1 MPEQEQRGRVL
12 KNQPLVTQQLLTPY
26 QSQYYAWLLT
36 RRAASDTVES
46 LAPTLVDSQVDLNPH
61 QVEAALFACTNPLSR
76 GVILADEVGLG
87 KTIEAGLVISQRWA
101 ERRRRLLIIVPA
113 NLRKQWHQELQDKFN
128 LQSLILEAKNYN
140 TILSQENQ
148 NPFLMP
154 GFSQT
159 GPVICSYQFA
169 KAKAADIKDINW
181 DLVVLDEA
189 HRLRNVYKT
198 SNVIAKTIKE
208 ALAHV
213 HSKVL
218 LTATP
223 LQNSLLELYGLVSM
237 IDDRVFGDLDSFRA
251 QFTQPNPIQ
260 KNKEQAFAALRSRIA
275 PICKRTLRRQ
285 VQQYVPYTARRAI
298 VEEFTPSTEERELSA
313 LVADYLRRPNL
324 KALPDGQR
332 QLISLVLWKLLASST
347 HAIAGALETMAKRL
361 QGVLD
366 EDEKLPTNIPDL
378 AEALIDDYES
388 LDEVAEERANEWN
401 APESGNEPSLM
412 HERDV
417 VAQEI
422 EELRHFKS
430 LATNIRDNAKGRA
443 LLTALTRAFAE
454 LERLGAPKKAII
466 FTESRRTQDYLL
478 SLLAQ
483 SQYAGHDGKGIVLFN
498 GTNSDARAQAF
509 YKDWLVRHKGTDK
522 ISGSRTADTRA
533 ALVEHFQERGTV
545 MIATEAGAEGI
556 NLQFCSL
563 VINYDLPWNPQRIE
577 QRIGRCHRYGQKFD
591 VVVVNFVD
599 RSNEADARVYELL
612 AQKFQLFEGVFGAS
626 DEVLGAIG
634 SGVDFERRIA
644 DIYQNCRDPEAI
656 KHSFEQLQLDL
667 SGEINE
673 AMVKTRQL
681 LLENFDEEV
690 QDKLRIRA
698 DDASRARNRYE
709 RMLMELTRAE
719 LHDHAEFDDDGFRL
733 LHSPCADLEGI
744 APDSIPLI
752 PLGRYEL
759 PRRSGDSHLYRIGHP
774 LAAWVTQ
781 QAINRQLPAH
791 LPTERLVFDY
801 DGNKTQVSTLKA
813 HRGQTGWL
821 TVSLITV
828 DALGQQEQHLIV
840 AATTAQGVLLA
851 EDDPEKLLRLP
862 AHISPSPLAG
872 EGWGEGAA
880 LAALSGN
887 QAARKT
893 TLLREINQRNLGY
906 FEQEV
911 EKLDAWADDL
921 KLGLEQEIKG
931 IDVEIKEVRRT
942 AAISPTLEEK
952 LSHQKRQRELETKR
966 SKLRRELFARQDEV
980 EAQRNDLI
988 TQLEVQLQQQ
998 VEEQTLF
1005 TIEWELK

>member
-1 MPEQEQRGRVL
+1 MLTAQS
-12 KNQPLVTQQLLTPY
+12 LLTEH

-36 RRAASDTVES
+36 RRAAGDTVES
-46 LAPTLVDSQVDLNPH
+46 LASTLVDSQVDLNPH
-61 QVEAALFACTNPLSR
+61 QVEAALFACKNPLSR

-101 ERRRRLLIIVPA
+101 ERRRRILIIVPA

-128 LQSLILEAKNYN
+128 LQGLILEAKNYN
-140 TILSQENQ
+140 AIRKQERQ

-154 GFSQT
+154 S

-169 KAKAADIKDINW
+169 KAKADDIKDIDW

-198 SNVIAKTIKE
+198 SNVIAKTLKE
-208 ALAHV
+208 ALARV

-237 IDDRVFGDLDSFRA
+237 IDDRVFGDIDSFRS
-251 QFTQPNPIQ
+251 QFTAQNR
-260 KNKEQAFAALRSRIA
+260 EQAFSALRTRLA
-275 PICKRTLRRQ
+275 PVCKRTLRRQ

-298 VEEFTPSTEERELSA
+298 VEEFTPSSEERELSN

-324 KALPDGQR
+324 KALPEGQR

-366 EDEKLPTNIPDL
+366 ESPEVTDL
-378 AEALIDDYES
+378 AEELDDDYES
-388 LDEVAEERANEWN
+388 LDETADEWN
-401 APESGNEPSLM
+401 ADNTSGEPSSKS
-412 HERDV
+412 ERDA
-417 VAQEI
+417 VADEI
-422 EELRHFKS
+422 AELRHFKT
-430 LATNIRDNAKGRA
+430 LATNIRDNAKGKA
-443 LLTALTRAFAE
+443 LLTALERAFAE
-454 LERLGAPKKAII
+454 LDRLGAPKKAII
-466 FTESRRTQDYLL
+466 FTESKRTQEYLL
-478 SLLAQ
+478 SLLADT
-483 SQYAGHDGKGIVLFN
+483 SYGEGIVLFN
-498 GTNSDARAQAF
+498 GTNSDARAQAV
-509 YKDWLVRHKGTDK
+509 YKDWIKRHDGTDR
-522 ISGSRTADTRA
+522 ITGSKTADTRA
-533 ALVEHFQERGTV
+533 ALVEHFKERGTV

-644 DIYQNCRDPEAI
+644 DIYQNCRDPDAI
-656 KHSFEQLQLDL
+656 KASFEQLQFDL

-673 AMVKTRQL
+673 AMVKTRRL

-690 QDKLRIRA
+690 QDKLRVRA
-698 DDASRARNRYE
+698 EDSRSARSRFE
-709 RMLMELTRAE
+709 RMLIDITKAE
-719 LHDHAEFDDDGFRL
+719 LADCAAFDDDGFVL
-733 LHSPCADLEGI
+733 KQHPVGLVEAGLEGI
-744 APDSIPLI
+744 E
-752 PLGRYEL
+752 LGRYEL
-759 PRRSGDSHLYRIGHP
+759 PRRSGDAHLYRVGHP
-774 LAAWVTQ
+774 LAVWVTQ
-781 QAINRQLPAH
+781 QAITRALPNA
-791 LPTERLVFDY
+791 RLVFDY
-801 DGNKTQVSTLKA
+801 DAYGTQISTLKPY
-813 HRGQTGWL
+813 RGQTGWL
-821 TVSLITV
+821 TLKLVSV
-828 DALGQQEQHLIV
+828 EALGNQEQHLVV
-840 AATTAQGVLLA
+840 AASTADGIALA

-862 AHISPSPLAG
+862 AHTQSAGLFSAGISLA
-872 EGWGEGAA
+872 EDME
-880 LAALSGN
+880 
-887 QAARKT
+887 ARKLA
-893 TLLREINQRNLGY
+893 LLREINQRNLGY

-931 IDVEIKEVRRT
+931 IDAEIKDVRRT
-942 AAISPTLEEK
+942 AATSPTLEEK
-952 LSHQKRQRELETKR
+952 LAHQKKQRELETKR
-966 SKLRRELFARQDEV
+966 SKLRRELFARQDEI
-980 EAQRNDLI
+980 ESERNGLI
-988 TQLEVQLQQQ
+988 EQLEGQLQQQ

-1005 TIEWELK
+1005 TVEWELL